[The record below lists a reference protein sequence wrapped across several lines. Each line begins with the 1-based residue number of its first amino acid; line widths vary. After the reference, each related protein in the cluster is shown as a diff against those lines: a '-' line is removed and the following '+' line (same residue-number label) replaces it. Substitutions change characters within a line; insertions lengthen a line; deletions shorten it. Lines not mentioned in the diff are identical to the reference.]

1 METLNPFNDWTTLQK
16 TYFAIQVN
24 KLITQIGNRG
34 QRSATFNELISQL
47 GVTKDQIQ
55 KIILLDFDEDVTTRE
70 YFKDFDIEDRIV
82 ILIVY
87 VSILISED
95 SFNVSEFQTMVLMF
109 DNVFGYPGFNTPI
122 AVEAFLEDN
131 PDVKLIFQ
139 SKMVRKTLHQ
149 ESEPLF
155 SKYNVIVLA
164 VIVLAI
170 IGLISIFT

>member
-1 METLNPFNDWTTLQK
+1 METLNPFDDWTSLQK
-16 TYFAIQVN
+16 TYFSIQVN
-24 KLITQIGNRG
+24 KLITHIGNRG
-34 QRSATFNELISQL
+34 QRGVTFNELIL
-47 GVTKDQIQ
+47 KLDVTKDQIQ
-55 KIILLDFDEDVTTRE
+55 KIILLDFYEDTTTKE

-82 ILIVY
+82 MLIVY
-87 VSILISED
+87 VSILISEN

-109 DNVFGYPGFNTPI
+109 DNVFGYPGFNTTI

-139 SKMVRKTLHQ
+139 SKMVRKISHQ

-164 VIVLAI
+164 VIVLAV